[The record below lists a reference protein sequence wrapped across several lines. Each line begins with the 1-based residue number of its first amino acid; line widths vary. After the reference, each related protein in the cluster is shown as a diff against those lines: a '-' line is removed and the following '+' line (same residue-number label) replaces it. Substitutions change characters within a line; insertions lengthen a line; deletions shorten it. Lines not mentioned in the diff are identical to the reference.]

1 LIVIPAVDIK
11 NGKCVRLFQGRMD
24 KETVFSENP
33 AQMAERW
40 ERCGAERLHVVDLDG
55 AVKESPQNRRA
66 IQEILKS
73 VSMPVQIGGG
83 IRDLQTID
91 SYLNLGLDRVILGTV
106 AQQNPQL
113 LAEACKRFEGK
124 IVAGIDA
131 RDDHVAVQGWTETTA
146 VNPFDLARN
155 LEASGVAAIIFTD
168 ISRDGMRSGPNI
180 DSTRQMCRT
189 VGLPV
194 ICAGGIRSLDDIR
207 ELIPLEAE
215 GLAGVI
221 TGRAIYEGTLDLSEA
236 VALLRNHRTKPA
248 E

>member
-1 LIVIPAVDIK
+1 MIVIPAVDIK

-24 KETVFSENP
+24 SETVFSENP

-55 AVKESPQNRRA
+55 AVKESPQNRSA
-66 IQEILKS
+66 IQEILKA
-73 VSMPVQIGGG
+73 VSIPVQIGGG
-83 IRDLQTID
+83 IRDLHTIE
-91 SYLNLGLDRVILGTV
+91 SYLNLGLDQVILGTV

-113 LAEACKRFEGK
+113 LEEACRRFEGK

-131 RDDHVAVQGWTETTA
+131 RDDRVAVQGWTETTA
-146 VNPFDLARN
+146 DNPFDLARS

-180 DSTRQMCRT
+180 ESTRMMCRT
-189 VGLPV
+189 VQLPV
-194 ICAGGIRSLDDIR
+194 ICAGGIRSLDDLR
-207 ELIPLEAE
+207 ELVPLETE
-215 GLAGVI
+215 GLAAVI

-236 VALLRNHRTKPA
+236 LALVRSRRS
-248 E
+248 ERVD

>member
-1 LIVIPAVDIK
+1 MIVIPAVDIK
-11 NGKCVRLFQGRMD
+11 NGRCVRLFQGRMD

-33 AQMAERW
+33 AQMAEQW

-66 IQEILKS
+66 VQEILKA

-83 IRDLQTID
+83 IRDLHTIE
-91 SYLNLGLDRVILGTV
+91 SYLNLGLDQVILGTV
-106 AQQNPQL
+106 AQKNPQL
-113 LAEACKRFEGK
+113 LEEACKRFEGK

-131 RDDHVAVQGWTETTA
+131 REDRVAVQGWTETTA
-146 VNPFDLARN
+146 VNPYDLARS
-155 LEASGVAAIIFTD
+155 LESSGVAAIIFTD

-180 DSTRQMCRT
+180 ESTRRMCRT
-189 VGLPV
+189 VQLPV
-194 ICAGGIRSLDDIR
+194 ICAGGVTSLDDLR
-207 ELIPLEAE
+207 ELIPLETD
-215 GLAGVI
+215 GLTGVI

-236 VALLRNHRTKPA
+236 VALVRSHRSNPA

>member
-1 LIVIPAVDIK
+1 MIVIPAVDIK
-11 NGKCVRLFQGRMD
+11 NGRCVRLFQGRMD

-33 AQMAERW
+33 AQMAEQW

-66 IQEILKS
+66 VQEILKA

-83 IRDLQTID
+83 IRDLHTIE
-91 SYLNLGLDRVILGTV
+91 SYLNLGLDQVILGTV
-106 AQQNPQL
+106 AQKNPQL
-113 LAEACKRFEGK
+113 LEEACKRFEGK

-131 RDDHVAVQGWTETTA
+131 REDRVAVQGWTETTA
-146 VNPFDLARN
+146 VNPYDLARS
-155 LEASGVAAIIFTD
+155 LESSGVAAIIFTD

-180 DSTRQMCRT
+180 ESTRRMCRT
-189 VGLPV
+189 VQLPV
-194 ICAGGIRSLDDIR
+194 ICAGGVTSLDDLR
-207 ELIPLEAE
+207 ELIPLETD
-215 GLAGVI
+215 GLTGVI

-236 VALLRNHRTKPA
+236 VALVRSHRSKPA